1 MCALAI
7 SRTVRVDL
15 NRMLRPAV
23 VVAISL
29 AMLYV
34 ADWIVL
40 RIRVAHGTGYG
51 TVEIHHFLATSLK
64 GSKTEY
70 DLTGTSQQTCSH
82 SIFPHDGNLP
92 CWWLEYHTA
101 RWE

>member
-1 MCALAI
+1 MG
-7 SRTVRVDL
+7 L
-15 NRMLRPAV
+15 NANRILRSVGVLVSLLV
-23 VVAISL
+23 V
-29 AMLYV
+29 LYA

-51 TVEIHHFLATSLK
+51 SVEIHQFLSTSLK

-70 DLTGTSQQTCSH
+70 DMTGTFQQTCSH
-82 SIFPHDGNLP
+82 SLFPHDGNSP
-92 CWWLEYHTA
+92 CWWLQRHTA